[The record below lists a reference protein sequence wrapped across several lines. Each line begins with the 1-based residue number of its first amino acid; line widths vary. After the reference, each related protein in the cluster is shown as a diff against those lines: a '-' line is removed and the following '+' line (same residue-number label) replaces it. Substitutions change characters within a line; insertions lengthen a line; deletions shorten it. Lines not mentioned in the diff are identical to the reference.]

1 MELYNHQKEA
11 LEFLK
16 KRWYNGALFMDCGLG
31 KSRCIIELL
40 KLQHLKTK
48 IRVLIVAPVSVIASW
63 IDEIAKW
70 AKFKHTIITNPENI
84 ELNNDMFFI
93 SYDRVYRYID
103 KLLTINFSHLIIDE
117 SSKIKNITTKRFKS
131 LIKLAKKTNHRFILT
146 GTPIANSLMD
156 LYTQILILDFGKRLS
171 SYINFRSKYFFKT
184 DKFNYKEKFGA
195 KERVFYA
202 LRDIVFSKKSTD
214 LIDQTIYIINKKVEF
229 YSEQKHRYDKIINE
243 MKKVRNLLL
252 RNRYLFFKYVYKLLE
267 ICSGFMIET
276 QNLKQGKSSI
286 VNSTIEPLKQQDQK
300 LSTTK
305 TLSEQNIN
313 YCGSNKSEMLENILF
328 EISSKT
334 IIFHNFIEEG
344 NIVKNILRKTQTNF
358 LEISSQMKIE
368 ERIKILQQFK
378 SDNTKILIMNVRIG
392 GFGLN
397 LGFCQNVIF
406 FSPPIFSM
414 ETYKQAIDRIHRVD
428 SIYKSAFVFR
438 IQVKNSLEEYVY
450 KVIEHKGE
458 LLDSLYEFFGFK
470 QTNTIQNQ

>member
-16 KRWYNGALFMDCGLG
+16 RRWYNGALFMDCGLG

-40 KLQHLKTK
+40 KLQSLKTK
-48 IRVLIVAPVSVIASW
+48 IRALIVAPVSVIASW
-63 IDEIAKW
+63 VDEITKW
-70 AKFKHTIITNPENI
+70 SKFKYTIITTPEKI
-84 ELNNDMFFI
+84 ELYNDVFLI
-93 SYDRVYRYID
+93 SFDRVYRYIE
-103 KLLTINFSHLIIDE
+103 KLQNINFSHLIVDE

-131 LIKLAKKTNHRFILT
+131 LIKLSKTINHRFILT

-171 SYINFRSKYFFKT
+171 SYRSFRNRYFFKV
-184 DKFNYKEKFGA
+184 DKFNYKEIPGA

-202 LRDIVFSKKSTD
+202 IRDIVFSKKSTD
-214 LIDQTIYIINKKVEF
+214 LIDQTIYIITKKIEF
-229 YSEQKHRYDKIINE
+229 YPEQKQYYDTIMNE
-243 MKKVRNLLL
+243 MKKASNLLL
-252 RNRYLFFKYVYKLLE
+252 TDRYLFFKYVYKLLE
-267 ICSGFMIET
+267 ICSGFVIKES
-276 QNLKQGKSSI
+276 KSI
-286 VNSTIEPLKQQDQK
+286 H
-300 LSTTK
+300 TTSNNQYPPWDTK
-305 TLSEQNIN
+305 AIQNIEYITSAKN
-313 YCGSNKSEMLENILF
+313 EMLENILF

-334 IIFHNFIEEG
+334 VIFHNFIEEG
-344 NIVKNILRKTQTNF
+344 NIIKSVLRKAKTNF
-358 LEISSQMKIE
+358 LEITSQMKIE

-378 SDNTKILIMNVRIG
+378 SDNTKTLIMNVKIG

-428 SIYKSAFVFR
+428 STYKSAFVFR

-450 KVIEHKGE
+450 KVIEHKGN
-458 LLDSLYEFFGFK
+458 LLDSLYEFFGLK
-470 QTNTIQNQ
+470 QANTPQNNSSPNGKF